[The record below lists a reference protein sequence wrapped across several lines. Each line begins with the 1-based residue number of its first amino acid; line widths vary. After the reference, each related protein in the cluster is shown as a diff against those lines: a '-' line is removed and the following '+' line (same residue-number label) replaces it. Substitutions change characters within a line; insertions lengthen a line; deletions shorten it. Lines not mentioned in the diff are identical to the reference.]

1 MKLIKFLILPFLSV
15 LVFAQTATD
24 KKLITA
30 GNYYKNK
37 EYNQV
42 IETLKNESSSDYR
55 VLFFNIASKY
65 ELQDSSTS
73 VDDIYEIKNIA
84 SEYLKKYTNKNKT
97 YSSKIEEI
105 YNYYKNNY
113 PETKEQYYAQRE
125 KEIAAQKEKEKQN
138 KIAEIQEAINYKNYD
153 SANNLIGIYTNSDIE
168 EYYFSYFKAT
178 IAFEQLK
185 EKELYDF
192 NQDLTQTR
200 KLLESYQVQYKEKNA
215 NFYNNITQHLAYLSA
230 QYPRTIEEYNLIKKE
245 LEQKKI
251 EKENALKLSDIKRN
265 FESGY
270 YSVVSDLV
278 NTFPKNTKYEA
289 EILYYKAMAEFKIL
303 ENKKND
309 DNLQYNDI
317 AETKNRITNII
328 NNNQFKNSTFYSDVN
343 NLLTNINSNYPKSQ
357 EEWNQIQEEKRKQEE
372 KIKKEQQKTQAKLY
386 RKNKSLGSFVAF
398 GYEGGNIAKYGARL
412 EIGGGSFMG
421 FFINARTSL
430 INDDEL
436 MKSSEGTENKNEAV
450 LGTNFKIANWLYLNI
465 GAGYGYYKYAFRN
478 DYANTHTLET
488 KYYYAGY
495 SGLTIRL
502 GNRFNLVGGASFIDV
517 TKDFYSPE
525 YTFGLTVNFK

>member
-1 MKLIKFLILPFLSV
+1 MIKSSLISKDIFIIEATNNSTIALLPHPFLP
-15 LVFAQTATD
+15 T
-24 KKLITA
+24 
-30 GNYYKNK
+30 
-37 EYNQV
+37 
-42 IETLKNESSSDYR
+42 
-55 VLFFNIASKY
+55 
-65 ELQDSSTS
+65 
-73 VDDIYEIKNIA
+73 
-84 SEYLKKYTNKNKT
+84 
-97 YSSKIEEI
+97 
-105 YNYYKNNY
+105 
-113 PETKEQYYAQRE
+113 
-125 KEIAAQKEKEKQN
+125 
-138 KIAEIQEAINYKNYD
+138 
-153 SANNLIGIYTNSDIE
+153 
-168 EYYFSYFKAT
+168 
-178 IAFEQLK
+178 
-185 EKELYDF
+185 
-192 NQDLTQTR
+192 
-200 KLLESYQVQYKEKNA
+200 
-215 NFYNNITQHLAYLSA
+215 
-230 QYPRTIEEYNLIKKE
+230 
-245 LEQKKI
+245 
-251 EKENALKLSDIKRN
+251 
-265 FESGY
+265 
-270 YSVVSDLV
+270 
-278 NTFPKNTKYEA
+278 
-289 EILYYKAMAEFKIL
+289 
-303 ENKKND
+303 
-309 DNLQYNDI
+309 I

-398 GYEGGNIAKYGARL
+398 GYEGGTIAKYGARL

-502 GNRFNLVGGASFIDV
+502 GNRFNLVGGASFIDA

>member
-113 PETKEQYYAQRE
+113 PETKEEYYIQRE

-138 KIAEIQEAINYKNYD
+138 KIAEIQETIDYKNFE
-153 SANNLIGIYTNSDIE
+153 SANNLINIYKNGDIE
-168 EYYFSYFKAT
+168 EYYFSYFRAV

-185 EKELYDF
+185 EMELYDF
-192 NQDLTQTR
+192 NQDLTTTR
-200 KLLESYQVQYKEKNA
+200 KLLESYLAQYKEKNSNYSDA
-215 NFYNNITQHLAYLSA
+215 INKNLAYLSA
-230 QYPRTIEEYNLIKKE
+230 NYPRTIEEYSLIKKE
-245 LEQKKI
+245 LEKKQI
-251 EKENALKLSDIKRN
+251 EKENALKLNDIKRN

-270 YSVVSDLV
+270 YSVVSDMA
-278 NTFPKNTKYEA
+278 NSFPNNTKYEA
-289 EILYYKAMAEFKIL
+289 EVLYYKAMADYKLL
-303 ENKKND
+303 ENKKNE
-309 DNLQYNDI
+309 DNLQYKDI
-317 AETKNRITNII
+317 AETKNKITNII
-328 NNNQFKNSTFYSDVN
+328 NNNHFKNSTFYSDVN

-398 GYEGGNIAKYGARL
+398 GYEGGTIAKYGARL
-412 EIGGGSFMG
+412 EIGGNNFMG

-430 INDDEL
+430 INDDDL
-436 MKSSEGTENKNEAV
+436 IKNFSGIENKNEAV
-450 LGTNFKIANWLYLNI
+450 IGTNFKIANWLYLNV
-465 GAGYGYYKYAFRN
+465 GVGYGYYKYAFRN
-478 DYANTHTLET
+478 DYANTQTLET